1 MFFLQNISVFGGHGT
16 HSKKGPVFF
25 QKCSGPFWKKIGSFF
40 SFDTDLFLK
49 NLKHCLFF
57 NGLYL
62 FLQME
67 KPFKTTYRYPCMS
80 NLFCNIYVNKIQMC
94 ET

>member
-1 MFFLQNISVFGGHGT
+1 MGIIQKKVPNIFE
-16 HSKKGPVFF
+16 KAPVFF
-25 QKCSGPFWKKIGSFF
+25 QKCSASFF
-40 SFDTDLFLK
+40 RLMPTFFLK

-80 NLFCNIYVNKIQMC
+80 NLFRYTYVNKIQIF

>member
-1 MFFLQNISVFGGHGT
+1 MFLLQNISIFGGYGN
-16 HSKKGPVFF
+16 HSKKGA
-25 QKCSGPFWKKIGSFF
+25 
-40 SFDTDLFLK
+40 DLFLK

-80 NLFCNIYVNKIQMC
+80 NLFRYTYVNKIQIF